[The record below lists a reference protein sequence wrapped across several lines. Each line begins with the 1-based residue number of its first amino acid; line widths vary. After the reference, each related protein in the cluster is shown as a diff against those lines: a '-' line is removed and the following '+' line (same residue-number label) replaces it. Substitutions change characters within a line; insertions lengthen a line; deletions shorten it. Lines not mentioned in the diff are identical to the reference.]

1 MFDPQME
8 LLLTVLSSAAG
19 TQGSDPTSP
28 VTWADARSALQACG
42 ELEEVEQDVGRAIMA
57 EDADEVRSIL
67 EHWFSGKRYLL
78 AHDRGVLKRALKA
91 FRKRLKITLLD
102 AESSL
107 GGGPMS
113 GGRKSSIVAIT
124 PPERYPRSVW
134 DELVRQGRLLDA
146 RMGTYELPPE

>member
-1 MFDPQME
+1 ME
-8 LLLTVLSSAAG
+8 LVLTVLASVVGAPDPDQPSPA
-19 TQGSDPTSP
+19 TWSD
-28 VTWADARSALQACG
+28 AQAALQACG
-42 ELEEVEQDVGRAIMA
+42 ELEEVEQDVERAVIA

-67 EHWFSGKRYLL
+67 EQWFSGKRYLL

-91 FRKRLKITLLD
+91 FRKRLKITVLD
-102 AESSL
+102 AESSI

-113 GGRKSSIVAIT
+113 GGRKSAIVAIT
-124 PPERYPRSVW
+124 PPERYPRAVW